1 MLRSI
6 TGLYSESL
14 YLFLALLKN
23 INSLM
28 KKCISL
34 TAIITVVFL
43 FSLQAQ
49 VYEKKTVHAG
59 RSLAEVSYYLFPS
72 FRDAKVQFKKGGE
85 LVSKLNFNLLI
96 CQMQFI
102 DPKGDTLNLARPDD
116 IDEIDFDSTS
126 FFYDKGYYQVL
137 ANINGARLAVLRK
150 VSYEPIKIG
159 ALGLRNH
166 SGTGTEEEGSFVHK
180 SGDKELT
187 LNEDVD
193 ITKETTYF
201 LIAGNGEIIKASRPG
216 FLKMISKN
224 SQSIKTY
231 IKENKPDFNKES
243 DLKKIFSFCTNVH

>member
-1 MLRSI
+1 MQI
-6 TGLYSESL
+6 VN
-14 YLFLALLKN
+14 FLMNKN
-23 INSLM
+23 IW
-28 KKCISL
+28 L
-34 TAIITVVFL
+34 TAILLVSFL
-43 FSLQAQ
+43 ISLKAQ
-49 VYEKKTVHAG
+49 VYDKKTVHAG
-59 RSLAEVSYYLFPS
+59 QSLAEVSYYLFPS

-126 FFYDKGYYQVL
+126 FFYNEGYYQVL
-137 ANINGARLAVLRK
+137 ADIDGTRLAVLRK

-180 SGDKELT
+180 SGDKEL
-187 LNEDVD
+187 NEDVD
-193 ITKETTYF
+193 ITKETTFF
-201 LIAGNGEIIKASRPG
+201 LIAGNGEIIRANRSG
-216 FLKMISKN
+216 FLKVFSKN

-243 DLKKIFSFCTNVH
+243 DLKKLFRFCTNVQ

>member
-1 MLRSI
+1 
-6 TGLYSESL
+6 
-14 YLFLALLKN
+14 
-23 INSLM
+23 M
-28 KKCISL
+28 KKYISL
-34 TAIITVVFL
+34 TVIIIIAFL
-43 FSLQAQ
+43 SSLKAQ
-49 VYEKKTVHAG
+49 VYDKKTVHAG
-59 RSLAEVSYYLFPS
+59 QSLSEVSYYLFPS

-102 DPKGDTLNLARPDD
+102 DPKGDTLNLTRLED

-137 ANINGARLAVLRK
+137 ANIDGTQLAVLRK

-193 ITKETTYF
+193 ITRESIFF
-201 LIAGNGEIIKASRPG
+201 LIVANNGMIKANKSG
-216 FLKMISKN
+216 FLKAFSKN
-224 SQSIKTY
+224 SQLVKTY
-231 IKENKPDFNKES
+231 IKANKPDFNKVN
-243 DLKKIFSFCTNVH
+243 DLKKLFEFCTNVH

>member
-1 MLRSI
+1 
-6 TGLYSESL
+6 
-14 YLFLALLKN
+14 
-23 INSLM
+23 M
-28 KKCISL
+28 KKYISL
-34 TAIITVVFL
+34 TAIIFITFL
-43 FSLQAQ
+43 SSLKAQ
-49 VYEKKTVHAG
+49 VYDRKTVHAG
-59 RSLAEVSYYLFPS
+59 ESLAEVSYYLFPT

-102 DPKGDTLNLARPDD
+102 DPKGDTLNLTRLED

-137 ANINGARLAVLRK
+137 ANIDGLRLAVLRK

-193 ITKETTYF
+193 IIRATSFF
-201 LIAGNGEIIKASRPG
+201 LIAGSGEMIKANRSG
-216 FLKMISKN
+216 FVKVFSKN
-224 SQSIKTY
+224 GQAIKTY

-243 DLKKIFSFCTNVH
+243 DLKKLFDVCINVH